1 MAIITI
7 SRQFGSL
14 GTEIANTLQEELK
27 YRYLDKTVLEE
38 ILVRKYGIPEE
49 NVERYDEKKPPLWD
63 IFSSDK
69 DKYLHFMK
77 TALYEFARKGNCII
91 VGQGGQVL
99 LHDVPGTLHVRVLA
113 PNKAR
118 IERIQQRYGYNE
130 RLAEQ
135 AIRHSDHD
143 RIGFHKFFFHAN
155 WDDVN
160 LYDLLLNTRLFSIE
174 QGVGLL
180 KESIATLNLDEQH
193 EQSLHTLKDYC
204 LGQEVISQI
213 AYTEKIPIQFL
224 ETYVVQ
230 GVVTLRGSTI
240 TSDDIARCETI
251 ARQVPGVKDVVN
263 EVYFIP
269 STYGMT

>member
-7 SRQFGSL
+7 SRQFGSF
-14 GTEIANTLQEELK
+14 GTEIATTLKEELHCN
-27 YRYLDKTVLEE
+27 YLDKAALEE
-38 ILVRKYGIPEE
+38 TLVKKYGIPAE

-77 TALYEFARKGNCII
+77 TAVYEFARQGNCIL

-99 LHDVPGTLHVRVLA
+99 LRDVPGTLHVRVLA
-113 PNKAR
+113 PKAVR
-118 IERIQQRYGYNE
+118 IERVQQRYGYDA

-135 AIRHSDHD
+135 VVRHSDHD
-143 RIGFHKFFFHAN
+143 RIGFHKFFFHVN

-160 LYDLLLNTRLFSIE
+160 LYDLMLNTQLFSVE
-174 QGVGLL
+174 QAVGLL
-180 KESIATLNLDEQH
+180 RESVTMLHLDEQ
-193 EQSLHTLKDYC
+193 QGQTVQKLDDLC
-204 LGQEVISQI
+204 LGQKVITQI
-213 AYTEKIPIQFL
+213 AYTENIPIQFL
-224 ETYVVQ
+224 EAHVVQ

-240 TSDDIARCETI
+240 TTDDIVRCEAI
-251 ARQVPGVKDVVN
+251 ARRVAGVTDVVN

-269 STYGMT
+269 STYGMA